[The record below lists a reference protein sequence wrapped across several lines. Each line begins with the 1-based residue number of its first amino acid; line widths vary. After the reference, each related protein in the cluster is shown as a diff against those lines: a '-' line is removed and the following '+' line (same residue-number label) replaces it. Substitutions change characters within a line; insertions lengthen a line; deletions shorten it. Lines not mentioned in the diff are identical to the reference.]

1 VAATRLPHAQVRGE
15 APPLQFEVASI
26 KPNPSGDFRKA
37 LGPPPG
43 GFSATNVT
51 LRELIPMAFGIPA
64 SLSGISVL
72 GGPSGLTASGSTSTR
87 ELASS
92 VCRPIRSR
100 RCFERC

>member
-1 VAATRLPHAQVRGE
+1 VRGE

-72 GGPSGLTASGSTSTR
+72 GGPEWVDGERFDIDARTGVER
-87 ELASS
+87 
-92 VCRPIRSR
+92 CRPIRSR